1 MARRIVAT
9 YSERHLALFVDL
21 ARVVVVVVVFSF
33 CCRFSLIHRRRERDL
48 QSCDAVEMVDVIPV
62 ESVATLVSQRRDVEE
77 RNRVQVLRLEGRQ
90 ELGEGA
96 GPFLFVRSDR
106 IEAVE
111 GERLERVRLDILRR
125 NEGGECESA
134 TLGGKDLTAVP
145 SETRTLYQDALRITS
160 GNLAGKSV
168 RPQPECAAS
177 WSTRA
182 LCPRHSAQPSSKPS
196 SRSISGCTSHLTTSI
211 SWWVSNCKGRVLSAL

>member
-9 YSERHLALFVDL
+9 YSERHLALLIHL

-48 QSCDAVEMVDVIPV
+48 QSRDAFEMVDVVPV
-62 ESVATLVSQRRDVEE
+62 ESVATLVPQGRHVEE

-111 GERLERVRLDILRR
+111 SETLERVRLDLLQR
-125 NEGGECESA
+125 NKAARMLKSA
-134 TLGGKDLTAVP
+134 THRRAVTGVTSENAHLVPRCVTDYVRQLGGQVCPPPARVRGELEHSRVLP
-145 SETRTLYQDALRITS
+145 ET
-160 GNLAGKSV
+160 
-168 RPQPECAAS
+168 
-177 WSTRA
+177 
-182 LCPRHSAQPSSKPS
+182 LCPAFEQALLEIDIWVHEPLDDIDLVV
-196 SRSISGCTSHLTTSI
+196 RSEL
-211 SWWVSNCKGRVLSAL
+211 